1 MLNTNLN
8 LIGVGDFD
16 RFSAEESR
24 AFIPFFVQYVVVGG
38 GGGAAGGGTLKAG
51 EAGNGG
57 QILQG
62 GYCVQPFATYS
73 IQIGQGGNGGAVSG
87 SLAITT
93 GSAGQTS
100 SFATISAL
108 GGNGGIYQN
117 AVTLSFFGGDGDN
130 GTYPASNGNGG
141 SGSIW
146 TINQAGPPFPDGY
159 GGGGTGGDY
168 LTSSYYAGGGA
179 GFIVGPPTI
188 EYMVVGAGGGGGAKY
203 FIATENDNTFGGG
216 GWGGQWKL
224 GSFVAYPSESYSISI
239 GKGGKNATNWGQVNG
254 TGSYGESS
262 SISGSIVT
270 TPFFVSA
277 SGGQGGSPD
286 TIGGGVG
293 GGDLPFTSSGGI
305 NGANGLQ
312 WSDGFY
318 YGGGG
323 AASARNPNPGNG
335 IGGYGGGGNGG
346 GSTITGSVGGNDL
359 TNYPFGIYSGPP
371 GLGFQALRSDY
382 GYGMGAG
389 GSGLQELRNAGS
401 GSGGNGIVALR
412 YLGAPIATGGEIIT
426 SGSYTYH
433 YFASSST
440 FNMTL
445 SDLLIRPGLPGE
457 SGAVTS
463 SNAAPNTGGG
473 AGAAFYNEAGANGGS
488 GFVALRYEG
497 LPLAS
502 GGEMV
507 ETRYYTYHIY
517 TSSGFFYPIGQES
530 NPNVNFCP

>member
-8 LIGVGDFD
+8 LIGVSGFD

-24 AFIPFFVQYVVVGG
+24 AFIPFNVQYVVVGG
-38 GGGAAGGGTLKAG
+38 GGGAAGGGPLKAG
-51 EAGNGG
+51 QAGFGG
-57 QILQG
+57 EILQG

-73 IQIGQGGNGGAVSG
+73 IQIGQGGIGGAVSG
-87 SLAITT
+87 SLTITT
-93 GSAGQTS
+93 GSAGQSS

-108 GGNGGIYQN
+108 GGQGGVYQN
-117 AVTLSFFGGDGDN
+117 AVTLSFFGGAGNN
-130 GTYPASNGNGG
+130 GVYPASMGNGG

-146 TINQAGPPFPDGY
+146 TINAAGPPFPDGY

-179 GFIVGPPTI
+179 GFVVGPPTI
-188 EYMVVGAGGGGGAKY
+188 EYMIVGAGGGGGAKQ
-203 FIATENDNTFGGG
+203 FEANITDNGHGGG

-224 GSFVAYPSESYSISI
+224 GSFVAYPSESYSINI
-239 GKGGKNATNWGQVNG
+239 GKGGANATNWGNSNG
-254 TGSYGESS
+254 TGSYGQSS

-270 TPFFVSA
+270 TPLFVTA
-277 SGGQGGSPD
+277 SGGQGGSWD

-293 GGDLPFTSSGGI
+293 GGDVPATASLSV

-312 WSDGFY
+312 WVDGFY

-323 AASARNPNPGNG
+323 GASGENPQVPNG

-346 GSTITGSVGGNDL
+346 GSTSTGSFGGNDL

-371 GLGFQALRSDY
+371 GYLGQVNRNDL

-389 GSGLQELRNAGS
+389 ASGLRQLKNAGS

-433 YFASSST
+433 YFASSSN

-463 SNAAPNTGGG
+463 SNAVANTGGG
-473 AGAAFYNEAGANGGS
+473 AGGAFYNEVGSNGGS

-497 LPLAS
+497 APIAN
-502 GGEMV
+502 GGQMIG
-507 ETRYYTYHIY
+507 TDHYTYHIY
-517 TSSGFFYPIGQES
+517 TASGQFYAIGQET
-530 NPNVNFCP
+530 NPNINPCP